1 MNEGPPT
8 EDGSGQ
14 RWLLRQQAQGGSIGP
29 PWEAGNAV
37 RRDREYFAEWL
48 SRTLAEREIAG
59 GEVARALGVNDSAIS
74 RWKNGKAS
82 PGLDS
87 VMKLADFLDV
97 NPVALAVT
105 AGLMKE
111 GQVGVERL
119 PLPKETRIVAHV
131 EEQIMKIRGLDD
143 ETRKALIATLREKYE
158 S

>member
-1 MNEGPPT
+1 
-8 EDGSGQ
+8 
-14 RWLLRQQAQGGSIGP
+14 
-29 PWEAGNAV
+29 V

-87 VMKLADFLDV
+87 VMALADFLDV

-105 AGLMKE
+105 AGLMEEK
-111 GQVGVERL
+111 QVGVPRL
-119 PLPKETRIVAHV
+119 PLPKETKVLANV
-131 EEQIMKIRGLDD
+131 EDQIMKIKGLDD
-143 ETRKALIATLREKYE
+143 ETRKALIRTLREKYAQ
-158 S
+158 

>member
-1 MNEGPPT
+1 M
-8 EDGSGQ
+8 
-14 RWLLRQQAQGGSIGP
+14 
-29 PWEAGNAV
+29 

-48 SRTLAEREIAG
+48 SRTLAERDIAG
-59 GEVARALGVNDSAIS
+59 GEVARAVAVNDSAIS

-105 AGLMKE
+105 AGLMQAEK
-111 GQVGVERL
+111 VGVDRL
-119 PLPKETRIVAHV
+119 PLPRETKVLAHV

-143 ETRKALIATLREKYE
+143 ETRKALIGTVREKF
-158 S
+158 SQ

>member
-1 MNEGPPT
+1 M
-8 EDGSGQ
+8 
-14 RWLLRQQAQGGSIGP
+14 
-29 PWEAGNAV
+29 

-48 SRTLAEREIAG
+48 TRTLAERDIAG
-59 GEVARALGVNDSAIS
+59 GEVARALEVNDSAIS

-87 VMKLADFLDV
+87 VMKLAEFLEV

-105 AGLMKE
+105 AGLMEADK
-111 GQVGVERL
+111 VGVDRL
-119 PLPKETRIVAHV
+119 ELPKETRMLGYI

-143 ETRKALIATLREKYE
+143 ETRKALISTARERFGT